1 MQDKNDFAV
10 IIYDL
15 DLLNMLSSVLIP
27 GGSPAV
33 RLFESVKLKQV
44 QMWNCNNTNT
54 AHTISLEWLR
64 TYPYGNKTSVTSD
77 TALGSAVAAHVNTK
91 PPKDSYA
98 SVWLS
103 GSDEPKPLFQL
114 MLCYGTVI
122 DITISY
128 VINMNAQ
135 ANMATVGA
143 VPAYPPGTLFVPNI
157 YGVLEPQ
164 SVNRP

>member
-1 MQDKNDFAV
+1 MKDTNDFSV

-44 QMWNCNNTNT
+44 ELWNCNVSST

-64 TYPYGNKTSVTSD
+64 TYPYGNKTSVHSD
-77 TALGSAVAAHVNTK
+77 TALGSAVAAHVHTK

-103 GSDEPKPLFQL
+103 GSDEPKPLFEL
-114 MLCYGTVI
+114 KLCYATVI
-122 DITISY
+122 DITLSY

-135 ANMATVGA
+135 ATNATVGA
-143 VPAYPPGTLFVPNI
+143 VPAYPPGTLFVPKI
-157 YGVLEPQ
+157 YGILEPQ
-164 SVNRP
+164 SVNSP

>member
-1 MQDKNDFAV
+1 MEDKNDFSV
-10 IIYDL
+10 IVYDL

-44 QMWNCNNTNT
+44 EMWNCNNTNT

-64 TYPYGNKTSVTSD
+64 TFPFGNKTSIHTD
-77 TALGSAVAAHVNTK
+77 TALGSAVAAHVIVR

-98 SVWLS
+98 HVWLS
-103 GSDEPKPLFQL
+103 GSDEPKPLFTL
-114 MLCYGTVI
+114 NLCYGTVI
-122 DITISY
+122 DITLSY
-128 VINMNAQ
+128 VINLNAQ
-135 ANMATVGA
+135 ANNANVGA
-143 VPAYPPGTLFVPNI
+143 VPAFPPGTLFVPKI

-164 SVNRP
+164 AVNRP